1 MKPLVKKVLLA
12 GAVAVMAASL
22 FTITSEAK
30 EMNGN
35 PKVKGEIT
43 MTQESWDKV
52 FPKMDNVTVEKVHF
66 KNRFGIELVA
76 DVYKPKDVKKGEK
89 LPGIALSGPFGAVKE
104 QVSGLYAMHLASKGY
119 VAVAFDP
126 SFTGESGGLTR
137 NVASPDINTEDFQ
150 AAVDYL
156 FSRSDV
162 DTDRI
167 GIIGIC
173 GFGGFAL
180 NAASIDTRVKATVAS
195 TSYDMTR
202 VISNGYNDSEDSL
215 EARRAKKEKL
225 NAQRTK
231 DFLTGDYA
239 RDGGVID
246 PLPADVPQFVKEYY
260 DYYKTKRGY
269 HPRSVNST
277 KGFNMTNAL
286 SFING
291 KLLVH
296 GDEIESAVLLV
307 HGSEAHSRYFSEG
320 MFKQLKGDNK
330 ELYIVDGAVHVDL
343 YDNVNKI
350 PFDKMDQFFKKY
362 LKK

>member
-104 QVSGLYAMHLASKGY
+104 QVSGLYARHLASKGY

-126 SFTGESGGLTR
+126 SFTGESGGEAR
-137 NVASPDINTEDFQ
+137 DVASPDINTEDFQ

-156 FSRSDV
+156 ISRPDV
-162 DTDRI
+162 DGDKI
-167 GIIGIC
+167 GIVGIC

-180 NAASIDTRVKATVAS
+180 NAASVDTRIKATVTS
-195 TSYDMTR
+195 TAYDMTR
-202 VISNGYNDSEDSL
+202 VMSNGYFDEGDSL
-215 EARRAKKEKL
+215 ASRRGRKQAM
-225 NAQRTK
+225 NAQREK
-231 DFLTGDYA
+231 DFLSGKPAT
-239 RDGGVID
+239 DGGVVD
-246 PLPADVPQFVKEYY
+246 PLPADAPWFVKDYY

-269 HPRSVNST
+269 HPRSVNSN
-277 KGFNMTNAL
+277 KGFITTNAL
-286 SFING
+286 PFING

-296 GDEIESAVLLV
+296 GDEIESAVLMI
-307 HGSEAHSRYFSEG
+307 HGSKAHSLYFSKD
-320 MFKQLKGDNK
+320 MFKKLKGDNK
-330 ELYIVDGAVHVDL
+330 ELFIIDGATHVDL
-343 YDNVNKI
+343 YDNVEKI
-350 PFDKMDQFFKKY
+350 PFDRMDEFFKKY
-362 LKK
+362 L